1 MPQSIT
7 DQKYGSRKPLSEV
20 YQQRVEGL
28 VCKPPAYFGKLQKA
42 YLNSWGKRK
51 KRILQQ
57 FLKSCFRDLWKAL
70 QRIWNWRYVTLNVLK
85 KYTLKMCFDAHV
97 SSVTY
102 NAPAGSIP
110 IQLKPSYQSPP
121 LTRALVK
128 TTHNLLL
135 NGGVHGSHL
144 TQQHMQGSKS
154 GAKFIMCLGRII
166 FNSVKGPTHNIF

>member
-51 KRILQQ
+51 KSILQQ
-57 FLKSCFRDLWKAL
+57 FLRSCFRDLWKAM
-70 QRIWNWRYVTLNVLK
+70 QKIWNWRYVTLNVLK
-85 KYTLKMCFDAHV
+85 KHTLKMCFDTYV

-102 NAPAGSIP
+102 NAPAVA
-110 IQLKPSYQSPP
+110 LFQSNSSPATSHHHWPEP
-121 LTRALVK
+121 LEKLQ
-128 TTHNLLL
+128 
-135 NGGVHGSHL
+135 G
-144 TQQHMQGSKS
+144 TQTQYILMK
-154 GAKFIMCLGRII
+154 
-166 FNSVKGPTHNIF
+166 NE